1 MFHVVSNPF
10 AEMAQG
16 VAESGIGYIAEK
28 SSKSDNFGWL
38 WWLLIPIVLVIM
50 GLVYIA
56 YQDKKKK
63 ELEEAR
69 KRKLEEEEKKLG
81 EKQKEITS

>member
-1 MFHVVSNPF
+1 MFEIISNPF
-10 AEMAQG
+10 MEMAQG
-16 VAESGIGYIAEK
+16 VATNGLGYIAEK
-28 SSKSDNFGWL
+28 SSKSNNFGWL
-38 WWLLIPIVLVIM
+38 WWLLVPIVLVIM

-63 ELEEAR
+63 ELEEAW
-69 KRKLEEEEKKLG
+69 KRKLEEDEKKLS

>member
-1 MFHVVSNPF
+1 MFEIVSNPF
-10 AEMAQG
+10 MEMAQG
-16 VAESGIGYIAEK
+16 VATNGLGYIAEK
-28 SSKSDNFGWL
+28 SSKSNNFGWL

-56 YQDKKKK
+56 HQDKKKE

-69 KRKLEEEEKKLG
+69 KRKLEELEEERIKAL
-81 EKQKEITS
+81 E